1 MSGLITN
8 IGLLVTASTSWI
20 NTVITQ
26 ITSEGNELILLFVLF
41 SFVGVGIG
49 LVKRLIRL

>member
-1 MSGLITN
+1 MATLISN
-8 IGLLVTASTSWI
+8 IGALVTASTQWVGTAI
-20 NTVITQ
+20 GQ
-26 ITSEGNELILLFVLF
+26 ITASGNELILLFVLF